1 MRIKLLFIALLLISP
16 FVNGQIKTQAI
27 AKNALPKNIRYQ
39 GKPIQALKFQDN
51 TGTYI
56 ALTTATGEQAQKGDD
71 GFRQAHLYA
80 YLYQLKANSQI
91 SIVWQLHDKVD
102 ECNLDMVA
110 EFVPGS
116 FSVTDS
122 DKDGKAEVWVAYRLA
137 CNGDISPSEL
147 KVVMHEETTKYAK
160 HGIGKIKIGN
170 AIQPDGGEVMS
181 DDFKKAPIAFRQYAS
196 KLWSKYLLE
205 IQ

>member
-1 MRIKLLFIALLLISP
+1 MRITLLFTALLLVSS
-16 FVNGQIKTQAI
+16 FVNGQMKTQPI

-71 GFRQAHLYA
+71 EFRQAHLYA
-80 YLYQLKANSQI
+80 YLYQLKANGKTSV
-91 SIVWQLHDKVD
+91 VWQLHDFID
-102 ECNLDMVA
+102 ECDLDIVA

-116 FSVTDS
+116 FSVTDL

-147 KVVMHEETTKYAK
+147 KLVMHEGTTKYAK

-181 DDFKKAPIAFRQYAS
+181 DDFKKAPDAVRQYAG

-205 IQ
+205 SQ

>member
-1 MRIKLLFIALLLISP
+1 MRITLLSLAFLLVSS
-16 FVNGQIKTQAI
+16 FVNGQIKTQPI

-56 ALTTATGEQAQKGDD
+56 SLTTATGEQAQKGDD
-71 GFRQAHLYA
+71 EFRQAHLYA
-80 YLYQLKANSQI
+80 YLYQLKANSQT
-91 SIVWQLHDKVD
+91 SVVWQLHDFID
-102 ECNLDMVA
+102 ECDLDIVA

-116 FSVTDS
+116 FSVTDL

-147 KVVMHEETTKYAK
+147 KLVMHQGTTKYAK

-181 DDFKKAPIAFRQYAS
+181 DDFKKAPIAFKQYAG

-205 IQ
+205 VQ